1 MDTSRL
7 RGLLNELTTVKLSL
21 QLLRLQPD
29 RCHDSGGLID
39 TALHATDEV
48 IDELRDDAA
57 AEPTS

>member
-1 MDTSRL
+1 MDTNRL
-7 RGLLNELTTVKLSL
+7 RSVLNELTTVKLSL

-29 RCHDSGGLID
+29 RCHDPDGLID